1 MRDVAIGALL
11 GAVLAVFVHLAA
23 IHSRTHHD
31 AHHATS
37 AIHQALKRAAPRK
50 RFLPFFEGCAPSQTC
65 ARNLVERPRS
75 RLEGAPHD
83 ASVPPPTDW
92 SSTFAGT
99 ELAGAVASAKCAPGA
114 AVNAGHA
121 HMSRGACAYEW
132 LHDAFGRR
140 RIDAEDTCDIIPESS
155 AQFASTLI
163 RETVSNLR
171 SSVTAHVYWTVL
183 DDSRTEAAA
192 NMMKAFETIAR
203 PSSQPAPSTLVVASV
218 GAKAA
223 CAARKAGAR
232 TAAWRPPPSH
242 IVEDDAV
249 FMDRALATGGLDGPD
264 IHGKKRTFLGVR
276 GTGGVAPELW
286 RDGRE
291 MLRYERSRRY
301 HVTNDTRLNY
311 GARSAKAAAL
321 RHALSWRVVSIFSS
335 TDHPK
340 LLNAIYLKTDPDAFF
355 AGAPPSSL
363 LTNLRPGL
371 TCAARFGIDP
381 RPEHQRF
388 VRAARIGGAPTAAV
402 LAFRRDATAAR
413 AARVFLHASNAL
425 LEAVDASVNE
435 AAVHAA
441 AHGDVLVGC
450 AVAAST
456 GNDWEAWGCS
466 GDIGEEAKQVLRRAN
481 LDGEGPLQIQLW
493 DAEQVVSHEHPSILS
508 GATVAIH
515 VRSGNDDLTAA
526 NDIRAGSRGG
536 GLATTPYASV
546 LRVAKELGVY
556 PGAIDEFGNRDY
568 FRVDATQHR
577 KYVAVEDTLIATM
590 PPNFHNGERLGTA
603 CLSLL
608 AIAYFTGR
616 VAVLPAALHFEKY
629 YYLWEFIDVERSP
642 LKVHFRESHF
652 LSKAR
657 SHARRGVNA
666 ARVQVREDGTVS
678 VSRVLDDDADDA
690 NARVYSRPEQLDPMA
705 LAVAAATRDDVA
717 VDADVLYLN
726 VDDSVQIS
734 WRFSRRHWLICAQVD
749 EIPTHNALATPHRAC
764 TFRPPWRSNGKGC
777 ASSGKGAPPW
787 LGLLYDAYGHCTFEA
802 HALRGLGLV
811 TASDDCH
818 AKRWEDARRMRLF
831 DIDPGN
837 RSLVVEKPRGG
848 EAGKTFRGGAK

>member
-1 MRDVAIGALL
+1 M
-11 GAVLAVFVHLAA
+11 HLAA

-31 AHHATS
+31 AHHAD
-37 AIHQALKRAAPRK
+37 ARVIHQALKRAPRQ
-50 RFLPFFEGCAPSQTC
+50 RVSCPFLKDARPSQTC

-75 RLEGAPHD
+75 RLEGAPGD
-83 ASVPPPTDW
+83 ASVPPPSDW
-92 SSTFAGT
+92 ASTPAGT

-114 AVNAGHA
+114 AVNAGQA
-121 HMSRGACAYEW
+121 RASSKECAYEW

-155 AQFASTLI
+155 SIFASTLI

-183 DDSRTEAAA
+183 DDSRTEAAERDESVRDHRA
-192 NMMKAFETIAR
+192 A
-203 PSSQPAPSTLVVASV
+203 LV
-218 GAKAA
+218 AA
-223 CAARKAGAR
+223 G
-232 TAAWRPPPSH
+232 
-242 IVEDDAV
+242 V
-249 FMDRALATGGLDGPD
+249 LDT
-264 IHGKKRTFLGVR
+264 RRGVR
-276 GTGGVAPELW
+276 RRESGVCGSES
-286 RDGRE
+286 GRE
-291 MLRYERSRRY
+291 NGRLAAATVPYSGRRRDLHGPGPRHGRAGRTGNPRQETHLPGRARHGRRRSR
-301 HVTNDTRLNY
+301 TL
-311 GARSAKAAAL
+311 ARRPRDAAL
-321 RHALSWRVVSIFSS
+321 RAVEALSRDERHALELRRPQRESRGAAPRFIMARRLHIFGYGPPEASQCNIPQDRRRRVLRGRAAV
-335 TDHPK
+335 
-340 LLNAIYLKTDPDAFF
+340 LLLMD
-355 AGAPPSSL
+355 
-363 LTNLRPGL
+363 LRPGP

-425 LEAVDASVNE
+425 LEAVDAAVNE

-466 GDIGEEAKQVLRRAN
+466 GDIGEEAKQALRRAN

-515 VRSGNDDLTAA
+515 VRAGDDDLTAA

-705 LAVAAATRDDVA
+705 LAVAAATREDVA

-726 VDDSVQIS
+726 VD
-734 WRFSRRHWLICAQVD
+734 
-749 EIPTHNALATPHRAC
+749 EIPTHNALARRTARYVPAALKA
-764 TFRPPWRSNGKGC
+764 NGKG
-777 ASSGKGAPPW
+777 ASSGKGARW
-787 LGLLYDAYGHCTFEA
+787 LGFTTTRPLHLRSARVAGLGSGHGVGRLPREALGGRAA
-802 HALRGLGLV
+802 HATLRHRPGQPV
-811 TASDDCH
+811 P
-818 AKRWEDARRMRLF
+818 RR
-831 DIDPGN
+831 
-837 RSLVVEKPRGG
+837 
-848 EAGKTFRGGAK
+848 